1 MSAETMRGA
10 PTSTTDLVQHLTLN
24 TRRNT
29 KTTRGTP
36 TSMLDFITIG
46 FKTDLDDNAH
56 RARASQGQEAEES
69 RIGLGDNTPQVEAL
83 QTRTPRKDGASTTK
97 GTTPPQVT
105 PRTTRIERRDIGNL
119 EADVE
124 MRRMKIFP
132 FLGVAKRLMRSRDT
146 SAISQITREGACPP
160 MLKHM
165 MEQVI
170 LMIT

>member
-1 MSAETMRGA
+1 MKGV
-10 PTSTTDLVQHLTLN
+10 PTSTLDLVQYLTLN

-29 KTTRGTP
+29 KTTRGAP
-36 TSMLDFITIG
+36 TSTLDLVVVG
-46 FKTDLDDNAH
+46 CKTDLDDNAH
-56 RARASQGQEAEES
+56 RARALQDLEAEES
-69 RIGLGDNTPQVEAL
+69 RIGSGDNTPQVEAL
-83 QTRTPRKDGASTTK
+83 QTRTPRKNGASATK
-97 GTTPPQVT
+97 GTAPPQVT

-119 EADVE
+119 KADVG
-124 MRRMKIFP
+124 MRRTKIFL
-132 FLGVAKRLMRSRDT
+132 FLGVAKRLTHSRDA